1 MPRGWRTAWHS
12 YSCKMACK
20 GVLDSRLEGR
30 MYRTALE
37 KMNVLPMRL
46 SCHPI
51 GPFSRRRR
59 TRSRKTTVCATVDC
73 SIYHCPSRLWSLWAR
88 AEDRRLCDVVV
99 EDQAGA
105 RLPE

>member
-51 GPFSRRRR
+51 GPSSRRRR
-59 TRSRKTTVCATVDC
+59 TNNPRTIACAIVGCPTC
-73 SIYHCPSRLWSLWAR
+73 HYPSRLWS
-88 AEDRRLCDVVV
+88 
-99 EDQAGA
+99 
-105 RLPE
+105 P